1 MIFGVIA
8 GQMVESTR
16 HECKQCAFENA
27 VEILKC
33 LSRLEFQ
40 TLNFTLTTPTLNSP
54 IESSGFPYSHAEI
67 IFFVA
72 VCTHKTTPSS
82 ESEIVCTWSM
92 CGWKWQFSDFVCIL
106 YYSNRDL
113 HTGGLHGSPTEKH
126 PENFNCG
133 SNRTQAKA
141 PIMGDRN

>member
-67 IFFVA
+67 IFFRRCMHSQNNTQLRIRDSMHLKHVRMEVA
-72 VCTHKTTPSS
+72 VQRFCVH
-82 ESEIVCTWSM
+82 IV
-92 CGWKWQFSDFVCIL
+92 L
-106 YYSNRDL
+106 L
-113 HTGGLHGSPTEKH
+113 EP
-126 PENFNCG
+126 
-133 SNRTQAKA
+133 
-141 PIMGDRN
+141 